1 MMLVSAASCYAETP
15 ASPDTKQIQVK
26 MVCSAYSAMPEKRP
40 AFQTV
45 IPFSFSNGDLV
56 AERTIAT
63 PASKETFKG
72 LIAPSG
78 EALLIGRGANADG
91 TAVWVYEFHG
101 KFKEDGSG
109 MLKGGLHNRIGSIGS
124 RTCTMS
130 F

>member
-1 MMLVSAASCYAETP
+1 
-15 ASPDTKQIQVK
+15 

-56 AERTIAT
+56 AARADKQRP
-63 PASKETFKG
+63 PAKGSFKG

-91 TAVWVYEFHG
+91 TAVWVCGFHG
-101 KFKEDGSG
+101 KFKENIMG
-109 MLKGGLHNRIGSIGS
+109 
-124 RTCTMS
+124 C
-130 F
+130 